1 MLANFFLCLD
11 RVTDTW
17 TRAETQYK
25 SVVTMLERPKSPNVV
40 HPIKPTQHRRR
51 PYSCRFFAHVLKHQV
66 LFSFLTA
73 AFGGRYHEDRHAHKL
88 GPVFL
93 ASFSHVVCI
102 HMDVFFAHRGR
113 QLDRV
118 PDAQN
123 RIWSGAC
130 SSNEKWNNATK
141 NTNEHHTTINDLN
154 FTQSRLRIPISLTRR
169 QKPPEA
175 STVPR
180 IRSQPPL
187 SARLGGCGAPN
198 LKAASAA
205 GQQKRGASPDPSS
218 GYLLGL
224 RVHRSPPGPRALV
237 RPLLSPRLV
246 YHRSS
251 SAALL
256 GPAHRILPRRAG
268 LYSMYVPACGSVH
281 PAALPWSLLR
291 RDLTVTATDSEK
303 RRRLAVFQQQC
314 GGAKPTLAYVYA

>member
-1 MLANFFLCLD
+1 MKCPRGRRPPLFMLANFFLCLD
-11 RVTDTW
+11 GVTDTW

-25 SVVTMLERPKSPNVV
+25 SVVTMLERPKSPNVS

-141 NTNEHHTTINDLN
+141 NTNEHHTTINDLIYAVPAAHSYLSHSAAEAARGLN
-154 FTQSRLRIPISLTRR
+154 RTTHPQPTATFCTTRGLRGA
-169 QKPPEA
+169 QPE
-175 STVPR
+175 SR
-180 IRSQPPL
+180 IRSWAAEAWRFSRPSVRVFTRLACAPFATGAKGSGSPSAEPP
-187 SARLGGCGAPN
+187 
-198 LKAASAA
+198 
-205 GQQKRGASPDPSS
+205 
-218 GYLLGL
+218 
-224 RVHRSPPGPRALV
+224 
-237 RPLLSPRLV
+237 
-246 YHRSS
+246 
-251 SAALL
+251 
-256 GPAHRILPRRAG
+256 AG
-268 LYSMYVPACGSVH
+268 LPQK
-281 PAALPWSLLR
+281 L
-291 RDLTVTATDSEK
+291 
-303 RRRLAVFQQQC
+303 
-314 GGAKPTLAYVYA
+314 